1 MKLLQMRYFQ
11 TVCRHGSITKAAEEL
26 FVSQPTISFCLKEL
40 EDEFGVKLFHRRHNR
55 LQLTVEGQFFLDKVN
70 YILQSVDALATQ
82 MKDMGNNHNH
92 VKIAVPAMISTFL
105 FPPIFNAYTKQYPN
119 VELEMLE
126 TGSLQ
131 ARKLVDANSVDLGIT
146 ILDNVVADNYNVLP
160 LVSTELVFC
169 VSRTHPL
176 ATRKRISFKEL
187 ANEHIILF
195 KADSYQNIF
204 IKRAFSE
211 VGVDPKIML
220 YSSQLYTVKEFISCG
235 NAGAFLYR
243 QVAEMDKDL
252 VCIPIDQAIIQDIV
266 LIWSKSSSL
275 YSDAEN
281 FIQFLKGSYK
291 ITDDSQLFRKIKE

>member
-1 MKLLQMRYFQ
+1 MKILQMRYFQ
-11 TVCRHGSITKAAEEL
+11 TVCRYGSITKAADEL
-26 FVSQPTISFCLKEL
+26 FVSQPTISFCIKEL

-55 LQLTVEGQFFLDKVN
+55 LQLTVEGSFFLDKVN

-105 FPPIFNAYTKQYPN
+105 FPQLFNAYVKKYPE

-146 ILDNVVADNYNVLP
+146 IYDNAVNDIYNVMP

-169 VSRTHPL
+169 VSKTHPL
-176 ATRKRISFKEL
+176 ATRKSISFKEL
-187 ANEHIILF
+187 ADEHIILF

-211 VGVDPKIML
+211 VGVQPKILL
-220 YSSQLYTVKEFISCG
+220 YSSQLYTIKKFLSYG

-243 QVAEMDKDL
+243 QIGEMDKDL
-252 VCIPIDQAIIQDIV
+252 VCIPLEQSMIQEIV
-266 LIWSKSSSL
+266 LIWTKNGSL

-281 FIQFLKGSYK
+281 FIQFAK
-291 ITDDSQLFRKIKE
+291 QFRYE

>member
-11 TVCRHGSITKAAEEL
+11 TVCRYGSITKAAEEL

-70 YILQSVDALATQ
+70 YILQAVDSLATQ

-105 FPPIFNAYTKQYPN
+105 FPQMFNAYTQMYPS

-146 ILDNVVADNYNVLP
+146 ILDNVVSDSYNVLP

-169 VSRTHPL
+169 VSKSHPL
-176 ATRKRISFKEL
+176 AGRDHISFKEL
-187 ANEHIILF
+187 ANERIILF

-211 VGVDPKIML
+211 VGVDPKILL
-220 YSSQLYTVKEFISCG
+220 YSSQLYTIKEFLSYG

-243 QVAEMDKDL
+243 QVAEMDNDL
-252 VCIPIDQAIIQDIV
+252 VCIPFDKAIIQDIV

-275 YSDAEN
+275 YSDSEN
-281 FIQFLKGSYK
+281 FIQFVKQFHYN
-291 ITDDSQLFRKIKE
+291 D

>member
-11 TVCRHGSITKAAEEL
+11 TVCKYGSITKAAEEL

-70 YILQSVDALATQ
+70 YILQAVDSLSTQ

-105 FPPIFNAYTKQYPN
+105 FPQMFNAYTQMYPA

-146 ILDNVVADNYNVLP
+146 ILDNVVSDSYNVLP
-160 LVSTELVFC
+160 LVSTELVYC
-169 VSRTHPL
+169 VSKSHPL
-176 ATRKRISFKEL
+176 ADRTHISFKEL
-187 ANEHIILF
+187 ANERIILF

-211 VGVDPKIML
+211 VGVDPKILL
-220 YSSQLYTVKEFISCG
+220 YSSQLYTIKEFLSYG

-243 QVAEMDKDL
+243 QVAEMDKEL
-252 VCIPIDQAIIQDIV
+252 VCIPFDKAIIQDIV

-281 FIQFLKGSYK
+281 FIQFVKQFHYN
-291 ITDDSQLFRKIKE
+291 D

>member
-11 TVCRHGSITKAAEEL
+11 TVCQYGSITRAAEEL
-26 FVSQPTISFCLKEL
+26 FVSQPTISFCIKEL
-40 EDEFGVKLFHRRHNR
+40 EDEFGIKLFHRRHNR
-55 LQLTVEGQFFLDKVN
+55 LQLTVEGAFFHDKVS
-70 YILQSVDALATQ
+70 YILQAVDTLATQ

-105 FPPIFNAYTKQYPN
+105 FPQMFNAYKELYPD

-146 ILDNVVADNYNVLP
+146 ILDNAVDDAYNLLP

-169 VSRTHPL
+169 VNKNHPL
-176 ATRKRISFKEL
+176 ANAEKISFKEL
-187 ANEHIILF
+187 ADEHIILF
-195 KADSYQNIF
+195 KADSYQNIY

-211 VGVDPKIML
+211 VRVTPNIML
-220 YSSQLYTVKEFISCG
+220 YSSQLFTIKKFLSYG

-243 QVAEMDKDL
+243 QVAEIDKDL
-252 VCIPIDQAIIQDIV
+252 VCIPLDTPIMQNVV
-266 LIWSKSSSL
+266 LIWSKNTSL

-281 FIQFLKGSYK
+281 FIQFAKQFK
-291 ITDDSQLFRKIKE
+291 ID

>member
-11 TVCRHGSITKAAEEL
+11 TVCQYGSITKAAEEL

-55 LQLTVEGQFFLDKVN
+55 LVLTVEGQFFLDKVN
-70 YILQSVDALATQ
+70 YILQSVDTLATQ
-82 MKDMGNNHNH
+82 MKNMGNNHNH
-92 VKIAVPAMISTFL
+92 IKIAVPAMISTFL
-105 FPPIFNAYTKQYPN
+105 FPRMFNTYVRLYPE

-146 ILDNVVADNYNVLP
+146 ILDNAVTDTYNVVP

-169 VSRTHPL
+169 VSKTHPL
-176 ATRKRISFKEL
+176 ANRTRISFKEL
-187 ANEHIILF
+187 ADEHIILF
-195 KADSYQNIF
+195 KSDSYQNIF

-211 VGVDPKIML
+211 VGVEPKILL
-220 YSSQLYTVKEFISCG
+220 YSSQLYTVKEFLSYG

-243 QVAEMDKDL
+243 QVAEMDDDL
-252 VCIPIDQAIIQDIV
+252 VCIPMEQPIIQDIV
-266 LIWSKSSSL
+266 LIWSKISSL
-275 YSDAEN
+275 YSDSEN
-281 FIQFLKGSYK
+281 FIQFAKTFKY
-291 ITDDSQLFRKIKE
+291 

>member
-11 TVCRHGSITKAAEEL
+11 TVCKYGSITKAAEEL

-70 YILQSVDALATQ
+70 YILQAVDALATQ

-105 FPPIFNAYTKQYPN
+105 FPQIFNAYKQTYPE

-146 ILDNVVADNYNVLP
+146 ILDSVVSDSYNVLP
-160 LVSTELVFC
+160 LVTTELVFC
-169 VSRTHPL
+169 VSKSHPL
-176 ATRKRISFKEL
+176 ASRERISFKEL

-211 VGVDPKIML
+211 VGVDPKILL
-220 YSSQLYTVKEFISCG
+220 YSSQLYTVKEFLSYG

-243 QVAEMDKDL
+243 QVAEMDDDL
-252 VCIPIDQAIIQDIV
+252 VCIPFDKAINQDIV

-275 YSDAEN
+275 YSDSEN
-281 FIQFLKGSYK
+281 FIQFVKQFHYNN
-291 ITDDSQLFRKIKE
+291 

>member
-11 TVCRHGSITKAAEEL
+11 TVCRYGSITKAAEEL

-70 YILQSVDALATQ
+70 YILQSVDSLAKQ

-105 FPPIFNAYTKQYPN
+105 FPQMFNAYNKLYPN

-146 ILDNVVADNYNVLP
+146 ILDNVVADSYNVMP

-169 VSRTHPL
+169 VSKAHPL
-176 ATRKRISFKEL
+176 ADRKRISFKEL
-187 ANEHIILF
+187 ADEHIILF

-211 VGVDPKIML
+211 VGVDPKILL
-220 YSSQLYTVKEFISCG
+220 YSSQLYTVKEFLSYG

-252 VCIPIDQAIIQDIV
+252 VCIPIDQPIIQDIV
-266 LIWSKSSSL
+266 LIWSKSGSL
-275 YSDAEN
+275 YSDSEN
-281 FIQFLKGSYK
+281 FIQFAKQFRYK
-291 ITDDSQLFRKIKE
+291 

>member
-11 TVCRHGSITKAAEEL
+11 TVCQYGSITRAAEEL
-26 FVSQPTISFCLKEL
+26 FVSQPTISFCIKEL

-55 LQLTVEGQFFLDKVN
+55 LQLTVEGAFFLYKVN
-70 YILQSVDALATQ
+70 YILQSVDALATP

-105 FPPIFNAYTKQYPN
+105 FPQMFNAYKSLYPG

-131 ARKLVDANSVDLGIT
+131 TRKLVDANSVDLGIT
-146 ILDNVVADNYNVLP
+146 ILDNVVSDTYNMLP
-160 LVSTELVFC
+160 LVDTELVFC
-169 VSRTHPL
+169 VSKNHPL
-176 ATRKRISFKEL
+176 ANREKISFKEL
-187 ANEHIILF
+187 ADERIILF

-211 VGVDPKIML
+211 VGVTPNILL
-220 YSSQLYTVKEFISCG
+220 YSSQLYTIKQFLSYG

-243 QVAEMDKDL
+243 QVAEMDNDL
-252 VCIPIDQAIIQDIV
+252 VCIPLDTPIAQNVV
-266 LIWSKSSSL
+266 LIWAKNTSL
-275 YSDAEN
+275 YSDSEN
-281 FIQFLKGSYK
+281 FIQFVKN
-291 ITDDSQLFRKIKE
+291 FNFNKE